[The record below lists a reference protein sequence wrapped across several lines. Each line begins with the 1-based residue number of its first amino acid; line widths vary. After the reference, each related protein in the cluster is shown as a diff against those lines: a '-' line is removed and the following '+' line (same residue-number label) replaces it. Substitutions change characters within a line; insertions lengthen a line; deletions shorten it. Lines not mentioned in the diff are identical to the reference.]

1 MTGELPAQPR
11 LTDRWN
17 AVRAAPKSLGSEI
30 FSEEIWAEIARSLKL
45 SRRELQ
51 VVRGVFDDRTEYNIA
66 NELGISP
73 HTVHTY
79 LDRLHRKLGVVD
91 RVQLV
96 LCIMREFV
104 LLTLSS
110 VQPPAGSAHATE
122 PAT

>member
-11 LTDRWN
+11 LTERRN
-17 AVRAAPKSLGSEI
+17 SARLTAKSPGSEI
-30 FSEEIWAEIARSLKL
+30 FSEGMWAEIARSLKL

-51 VVRGVFDDRTEYNIA
+51 VVRGVFDDRTGYHIA

-73 HTVHTY
+73 HAVHTY

-91 RVQLV
+91 RVQLL

-104 LLTLSS
+104 LLTISS
-110 VQPPAGSAHATE
+110 LQPPAGSAPATE